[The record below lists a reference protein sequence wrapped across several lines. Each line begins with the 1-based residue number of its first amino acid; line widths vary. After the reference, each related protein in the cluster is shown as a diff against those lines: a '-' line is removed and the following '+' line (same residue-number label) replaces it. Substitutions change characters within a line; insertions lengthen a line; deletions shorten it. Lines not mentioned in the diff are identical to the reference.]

1 MISLKRKLL
10 TATICITSLL
20 AHGQQG
26 KWALYPSYSQPVQ
39 VKVFGNFLYSIATSG
54 AIDNS
59 TGMQTTVG
67 NLVRYDLDDASLR
80 TFDSLNSL
88 SSTGIRIIDHNE
100 NSGNAILIYSDNVI
114 DLLAEDGSVMSV
126 PDLKAADITINS
138 VYNYNHIAYLCTNI
152 GIVELDCINGVLA
165 NTYKS
170 PYNVQS
176 MCIFNDRY
184 YIACSEGLYVVKLS
198 DNLYDK
204 SSWQQYRTYAANF
217 VTSFCGNLLVRIGN
231 SFITIDT
238 STGYE
243 RWFDS
248 RIKGQYVG
256 STPDFAY
263 FLVVGSANST
273 LTVLHSDLTT
283 ITALSNLPPI
293 TSISL
298 SGQTFWTAS
307 PASGV
312 IPYTLD
318 IARRSFEPQ
327 ASEPLFVVNS
337 PRRDTFWRINF
348 DEYGRLLAAGGIN
361 TQSADY
367 YPETV
372 MLYTGGVWKC
382 SDEQDIRSR
391 YPNLSHY
398 NTDTFVSDPSLSDHF
413 FAGVYRNGLQEYR
426 LNQKGELELVDF
438 FNYSNSP
445 IRVITV
451 VENIHDKQ
459 NYCTCTSLVYDG
471 NGNLWMANQQTDTIV
486 RIRRPNGQWLSLY
499 YEPIKRASNIY
510 QILPSTD
517 GISFLVSNQGTP
529 RGFFGFD
536 TAGTLNYVGDD
547 TSLLRS
553 SITNQDGTV
562 YSPTFFYC
570 MTKDEQGMLWCGT
583 SDGLFVVEDP
593 SAWFDSDFRFTQIKR
608 NRDDGSGLADYLLSG
623 IDVTCI
629 TVDAANRKWIG
640 TKSDGVYL
648 LSPDG
653 QETIYHFTA
662 DTTPLLSD
670 QINDIA
676 IDPHDGNVFI
686 ATDRGLCSYMEE
698 VAKAQDKL
706 DEDLV
711 NVFPNPVRP
720 STNSVVTID
729 HLEHQSDVKILSAS
743 GQCVY
748 ATQSQGGVVRWNLT
762 DSSGTTVSSGVYHVV
777 INSSQGKPVIIKRLV
792 VVR

>member
-1 MISLKRKLL
+1 MISLKYRLL
-10 TATICITSLL
+10 TTIISVTSLL
-20 AHGQQG
+20 AHAQQG

-39 VKVFGNFLYSIATSG
+39 VKVFDNLLYSVTTSG
-54 AIDNS
+54 SIDNN
-59 TGMQTTVG
+59 TWMQTAVG

-80 TFDSLNSL
+80 TFDSLHSL
-88 SSTGIRIIDHNE
+88 SSNGIRIIEHNE
-100 NSGNAILIYSDNVI
+100 KSKNTILVYRDNVI
-114 DLLAEDGSVMSV
+114 DLLAEDGSVISV
-126 PDLKAADITINS
+126 PDLKTVDITINH

-152 GIVELDCINGVLA
+152 GIVELDCINGVLV

-170 PYNVQS
+170 SYNVQS
-176 MCIFNDRY
+176 MCIHNDRY
-184 YIACSEGLYVVKLS
+184 YIACSEGIYVVRLS
-198 DNLYDK
+198 DNLYDR
-204 SSWQQYRTYAANF
+204 SSWKQYRPYA
-217 VTSFCGNLLVRIGN
+217 TSFITTFCGNLLARVAN
-231 SFITIDT
+231 TFITIDT
-238 STGYE
+238 STGKE

-248 RIKGQYVG
+248 QIKGQYVA
-256 STPDFAY
+256 STSDYAY
-263 FLVVGSANST
+263 FLAVGRISST

-283 ITALSNLPPI
+283 TTTIGDLPSI
-293 TSISL
+293 TSMSL

-307 PASGV
+307 PATGI

-318 IARRSFEPQ
+318 ITNKSFEPQ
-327 ASEPLFVVNS
+327 STTPLFSINS
-337 PRRDTFWRINF
+337 PRRDAFWSINF
-348 DEYGRLLAAGGIN
+348 DEYGRFLAAGGIN

-372 MLYTGGVWKC
+372 MMYADGVWKC
-382 SDEQDIRSR
+382 SDEQNIYSR
-391 YPNLSHY
+391 YPDLSHY
-398 NTDTFVSDPSLSDHF
+398 NTDTFVSDPSEPNHF

-426 LNQKGELELVDF
+426 LSQDGELELVNF
-438 FNYSNSP
+438 FNYINSP

-451 VENIHDKQ
+451 AENAHDKQ
-459 NYCTCTSLVYDG
+459 NYCTCTSLKFDY
-471 NGNLWMANQQTDTIV
+471 NKNLWMANQQTDTII
-486 RIRRPNGQWLSLY
+486 RILRPNGQWLSLY
-499 YEPIKRASNIY
+499 YEPIKRASNVY
-510 QILPSTD
+510 QILPSVN

-547 TSLLRS
+547 TALLRS

-562 YSPTFFYC
+562 YSPTFYYC
-570 MTKDEQGMLWCGT
+570 MAQDKQGMLWCGT
-583 SDGLFVVEDP
+583 SDGLFVVED
-593 SAWFDSDFRFTQIKR
+593 ATTWFDSDFRFTQIKR

-623 IDVTCI
+623 IDVTSI
-629 TVDAANRKWIG
+629 AVDAANRKWIG
-640 TKSDGVYL
+640 TKGDGVYL
-648 LSPDG
+648 LGPDG
-653 QETIYHFTA
+653 QETICHFTSA
-662 DTTPLLSD
+662 TTPLLSD

-698 VAKAQDKL
+698 VAHAETTL

-729 HLEHQSDVKILSAS
+729 HLEHQSDVKILSSS

-777 INSSQGKPVIIKRLV
+777 INSPQGKPVIIKRLV